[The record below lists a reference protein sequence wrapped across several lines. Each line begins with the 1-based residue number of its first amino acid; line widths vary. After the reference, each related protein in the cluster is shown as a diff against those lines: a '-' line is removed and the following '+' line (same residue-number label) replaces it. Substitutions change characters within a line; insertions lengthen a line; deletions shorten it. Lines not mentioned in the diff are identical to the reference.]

1 MPRLFSLVV
10 FVALLV
16 WAGAAAAAAV
26 AEGVALTF
34 DDLPTMSLTPDAPYA
49 SVTTK
54 ALLDGLRRHHLPA
67 TGFAIGERLEGD
79 GGRAHTVLVNRWLA
93 AGMEVGNHTY
103 SHESLNKIPVEQY
116 IADVARADAI
126 LKPLLAARRLPLR
139 WFRHPYLETGLTVE
153 ARRTF
158 ETWLTGHGY
167 RVAPVTMENS
177 DYVFALPYDDAVLR
191 HDRPEA
197 ERIRRAY
204 LDHTARAVAWY
215 RRAAFQLLGRRPDF
229 VFLLHATRLNA
240 DSLNQLAAILRRNDL
255 HVVTLDRA
263 MRDPAYRIADDYAG
277 PDGDEWL
284 NRWSRTLGKP
294 LPWDSFPQ
302 PPADI
307 AAAND
312 RLDTQ
317 P

>member
-1 MPRLFSLVV
+1 MPRLFSLVA
-10 FVALLV
+10 FVALLI
-16 WAGAAAAAAV
+16 WAGAAA

-79 GGRAHTVLVNRWLA
+79 GGRAHTVLVNHWLA

-126 LKPLLAARRLPLR
+126 LKPLLVARRRPLR
-139 WFRHPYLETGLTVE
+139 WFRHPYLETGLTIE

-204 LDHTARAVAWY
+204 LGHTARAVAWY

-240 DSLNQLAAILRRNDL
+240 DSLDQLAAILRRNDL
-255 HVVTLDRA
+255 HGVTLDRA

-284 NRWSRTLGKP
+284 NRWSRTLGKS